1 MANCYSLNLCRL
13 WSLVRTNGLDC
24 RQKRVPRHTLLMR
37 LDYLALICGFLISLQ
52 ARANGE
58 LSRQLGNSLEAALV
72 SFSSGLI
79 VFIIISIF
87 HRGIRTGIRNL
98 HIARKAGHL
107 RWWNFF
113 GGALGG
119 FLVAIQ
125 TNVLPLIGVA
135 IFSVGSIAGQTVT
148 SLLVDRLGIT
158 GGGKKAITIRRVFA
172 AVLTIASVFVSV
184 LDRFRA
190 ESLSIVSVLL
200 VVLAGS
206 IIAVQR
212 ALNGK
217 INEYSHQSYSTS
229 FLNFITGTSCLGIL
243 LLVQLGFGKT
253 TLVALPQ
260 NHLWMYTGG
269 VMGILYIAFA
279 ATIVQHLGV
288 LTFTLFSVGGQL
300 LASLV
305 LDLLLPTAGAHV
317 GMYLVTGIVMTYL
330 GVIVGGVGSSRVRK
344 PVRHK

>member
-1 MANCYSLNLCRL
+1 
-13 WSLVRTNGLDC
+13 
-24 RQKRVPRHTLLMR
+24 MR
-37 LDYLALICGFLISLQ
+37 LDYLALIAGFLIALQ
-52 ARANGE
+52 ARVNGE
-58 LSRQLGNSLEAALV
+58 LSRQLGNSLEAAFV
-72 SFSSGLI
+72 SFSSGLL
-79 VFIIISIF
+79 IILIIALF

-98 HIARKAGHL
+98 HIARKARHL
-107 RWWNFF
+107 QWWNFF

-119 FLVAIQ
+119 CLIAIQ
-125 TNVLPLIGVA
+125 TYVLPIIGVA

-172 AVLTIASVFVSV
+172 AALTITSVFVSV
-184 LDRFRA
+184 LDRLSA
-190 ESLSIVSVLL
+190 QSLSIFSVLL

-206 IIAVQR
+206 IIGVQR

-229 FLNFITGTSCLGIL
+229 FLNFITGTGCLGIL

-253 TLVALPQ
+253 TLVALPP
-260 NHLWMYTGG
+260 NHMWMYTGG
-269 VMGILYIAFA
+269 VLGVLYIAFA
-279 ATIVQHLGV
+279 ATVVQHLGV

-305 LDLLLPTAGAHV
+305 LDLLLPTTGAHV

-330 GVIVGGVGSSRVRK
+330 GVIAGGVSSSRVRK
-344 PVRHK
+344 PAKHK